1 MKLKNK
7 QTNKFEVMYS
17 EQNLYDTDEIIL
29 TGRLTNANIQYSNKQ
44 PFLLVKKKEG
54 KKRRRVRRRRES
66 RKRRKKKSN
75 PKLVYYREIIKR
87 H

>member
-44 PFLLVKKKEG
+44 PFLLVKKKRRKEEKESEEEEG
-54 KKRRRVRRRRES
+54 KQEEEEE
-66 RKRRKKKSN
+66 
-75 PKLVYYREIIKR
+75 EIKP
-87 H
+87 

>member
-17 EQNLYDTDEIIL
+17 EQNLYGTDEIIL

-44 PFLLVKKKEG
+44 PFLLVKKKRRKEEKESEEEEG
-54 KKRRRVRRRRES
+54 KQEEEEE
-66 RKRRKKKSN
+66 
-75 PKLVYYREIIKR
+75 EIKP
-87 H
+87 